1 MVRRIF
7 EPRMIQFLAS
17 NPIYHIFKIPCS
29 LIILNSFSAS
39 NILNSLLVEKDIGVN
54 LSGVES
60 QGFKLSLKP
69 TNERGRGA
77 YVDKLKD
84 SGLTRAKLRPPACTA
99 LLFDFDH

>member
-1 MVRRIF
+1 MVSRIF
-7 EPRMIQFLAS
+7 EPHMIQFFAF
-17 NPIYHIFKIPCS
+17 NPIYILKIPCS
-29 LIILNSFSAS
+29 LIIILNPFSAS

-54 LSGVES
+54 FLGVES

-69 TNERGRGA
+69 TNERGGA